1 MAKGSA
7 GGKGGTEVGRIYI
20 RVVPDADGFHA
31 NLRRQIEGSDDDL
44 ELKTKATGLDKVRKQ
59 AREATKGLEAKVDVQ
74 ADTTKAERT
83 TDLFQKRLLG
93 NLNKHLTNLEAKI
106 PLTPDGERFRRQV
119 ERAAKELKSDI
130 KAEIPIEATLAA
142 EQRAKVLGEVEAVK
156 KLAERD
162 AIQLKLD
169 PQFDYKLRQRLS
181 KFKPDP
187 IKLEL
192 DPQFDYKLRK
202 QLAKFKPEPI
212 KLQLDPQFDYKLHKR
227 VADIMR
233 KANEEQLKQEQDFN
247 KRLKAYH
254 DQLYEDKH
262 KTRIADWRKELQLMK
277 EREAE
282 TRKFT
287 DDYRRELEEQK
298 VARMAPDADFRRTML
313 SDLKKAAKDLEA
325 SLEFNVDGEK
335 LRRDLRA
342 EVEAIEREI
351 EAEIPVDLELAAAQ
365 RAKIKAAIE
374 SIRAR
379 VPVDVDTK
387 KLGRFNQF
395 ARNWGNFALP
405 NFGTGINPAGYAV
418 ILGAILAVAAPLVG
432 LITTAF
438 LSLPGLIALIATP
451 LAAVTLGLEGFKR
464 AAEKIKPQFEDLQ
477 KSMSAVAE
485 TKFTPIMQQIA
496 DNIFPMLKRSLPSVI
511 DGLRN
516 MSQGV
521 INAITEPVGAQRVE
535 NTIRNIGTALHDAAP
550 GVQSFTSGIIGLAN
564 TLSEKFP
571 SIVSWF
577 NDAGFR
583 FQNWVNQ
590 AIADGSLS
598 ESFDGLG
605 RSLKYIL
612 DTVVDLGGKGIDFM
626 KDPEKVAA
634 FNAELKG
641 VLETVK
647 GLVDLS
653 DKFLYMFRLPGKFM
667 DWWDSW
673 GITGERGPNASD
685 GWETVKSWFGGSQEA
700 AAEEGKKTGQSYMQ
714 GFQQAMQQPGANLTD
729 LLLGAGGTTGAP
741 PPAMEIPPPNLEPA
755 KAEVTEYQS
764 FIDNV
769 TQQVR
774 GALSQA
780 TSGETLP
787 APNFEAFKAAW
798 TGLYTF
804 ISEQVASFKAQGQ
817 LVGDALGSGMS
828 GFVDKA
834 KAALAG
840 LPAATAPHFQAM
852 KQQAI
857 TAFTEIETA
866 AGELPGKIGSQLG
879 GLAGIGHSAGLQL
892 MSGLTAGMQA
902 GEGSMLAY
910 VDTIAGKIAQHKGP
924 LPYDR
929 KVLVPN
935 GEALMEGLGV
945 GLATG
950 FEDVLARAK
959 SMAEQISEAVSEGT
973 SVENLLGGNK
983 LPALQ
988 KMLDTLE
995 EQRKVLKVQKNN
1007 TSDKEEKK
1015 ILTDKMSQL
1024 QAMKDELS
1032 LIKDQHKNTNQYG
1045 TEVESVSEMWD
1056 QMFQKV
1062 FDMPFNFAKAT
1073 GSQILSDLGMGGGG
1087 ALTTLAEGLIDWG
1100 INAGKK
1106 FIFNVNSVDEAL
1118 SAQRNLT
1125 NREALQFTR

>member
-59 AREATKGLEAKVDVQ
+59 AKEATKGIQAEVDV
-74 ADTTKAERT
+74 KANTAAAQRDL
-83 TDLFQKRLLG
+83 DLFAKRQLK
-93 NLNKHLTNLEAKI
+93 NLDKYLKDLEAKI
-106 PLTPDGERFRRQV
+106 PLTAEGERFRRQV
-119 ERAAKELKSDI
+119 ERAAKELQGDI
-130 KAEIPIEATLAA
+130 KAEIPVEASLAA
-142 EQRAKVLGEVEAVK
+142 DQRAKVLGEVEAVK

-169 PQFDYKLRQRLS
+169 PQFDYKLRNR
-181 KFKPDP
+181 
-187 IKLEL
+187 
-192 DPQFDYKLRK
+192 
-202 QLAKFKPEPI
+202 LAKFRPEPI
-212 KLQLDPQFDYKLHKR
+212 KIELDPQFDYKLHKR
-227 VADIMR
+227 LSELAR
-233 KANEEQLKQEQDFN
+233 KAAEEELKQEQDFN

-254 DQLYEDKH
+254 DKLYEDRH
-262 KTRIADWRKELQLMK
+262 KTRITDWRRELQLMK

-287 DDYRRELEEQK
+287 ENLRRELEEQK
-298 VARMAPDADFRRTML
+298 AARLAPDADFRRTML
-313 SDLKKAAKDLEA
+313 TDLKKAAKDLDA
-325 SLEFNVDGEK
+325 IIPFTVDGEK
-335 LRRDLRA
+335 IRRDLRA

-351 EAEIPVDLELAAAQ
+351 DAEVPVDLELAAGQ

-379 VPVDVDTK
+379 VPVEIDQKVTK
-387 KLGRFNQF
+387 K
-395 ARNWGNFALP
+395 NWGQSLIDKILP
-405 NFGTGINPAGYAV
+405 SFGSGINFGGYAV
-418 ILGAILAVAAPLVG
+418 IFAGILDFLAPLVG
-432 LITTAF
+432 LISTAF
-438 LSLPGLIALIATP
+438 LTLPGLISGILTP
-451 LAAVTLGLEGFKR
+451 IGAVTLGFEGIAK
-464 AAEKIKPQFEDLQ
+464 AAEQLQQPFLDLQ
-477 KSMSAVAE
+477 AVVSNTFE
-485 TKFTPIMQQIA
+485 KRFTPIFDQLKPLFDMGEQALPTVANGIA
-496 DNIFPMLKRSLPSVI
+496 DVAQGLTDML
-511 DGLRN
+511 
-516 MSQGV
+516 
-521 INAITEPVGAQRVE
+521 TEGGGAQIIE
-535 NTIRNIGTALHDAAP
+535 NTIRNIGSAITQSTP
-550 GVQSFTSGIIGLAN
+550 GVTAWTGAFLKLAEQ
-564 TLSEKFP
+564 LSEKFP

-577 NDAGFR
+577 NEAGQR
-583 FQNWVNQ
+583 FLNWVQ
-590 AIADGSLS
+590 TASADGTLS
-598 ESFDGLG
+598 SAFDGLG
-605 RSLKYIL
+605 QSLKLIL
-612 DTVVDLGGKGIDFM
+612 DTVTELGKKGLDFL
-626 KDPEKVAA
+626 KDPGNLQMFKEQ
-634 FNAELKG
+634 
-641 VLETVK
+641 LE
-647 GLVDLS
+647 GIGNILRDI
-653 DKFLYMFRLPGKFM
+653 M
-667 DWWDSW
+667 DWSAKINENFQNLKQFARPFAAIGDVL
-673 GITGERGPNASD
+673 TGDLQGAWANTRD
-685 GWETVKSWFGGSQEA
+685 FFKFFGDDAEVQAQEA
-700 AAEEGKKTGQSYMQ
+700 GTRSGVAFADGMK
-714 GFQQAMQQPGANLTD
+714 QAMQAPGQNGVATNLNE
-729 LLLGAGGTTGAP
+729 LLLGAGNAGTP
-741 PPAMEIPPPNLEPA
+741 PQAMEVPPPNLEPA
-755 KAEVTEYQS
+755 KKEVENYQT
-764 FIDNV
+764 FIDSV

-780 TSGETLP
+780 TSGDTLP

-798 TGLYTF
+798 TDLSTF
-804 ISEQVASFKAQGQ
+804 ISEQVASFKTQGQ

-840 LPAATAPHFQAM
+840 LPAATQPHFDAM
-852 KQQAI
+852 SQQAI
-857 TAFTEIETA
+857 TAFGQIETA
-866 AGELPGKIGSQLG
+866 AGELPGKIGAQLG

-924 LPYDR
+924 LPYDKR
-929 KVLVPN
+929 VLVPN

-959 SMAEQISEAVSEGT
+959 TMAEEIHDAVEEGL
-973 SVENLLGGNK
+973 SVESLLGGKK
-983 LPALQ
+983 LPELQ

-1015 ILTDKMSQL
+1015 VLQGKMDQL
-1024 QAMKDELS
+1024 QAMKDELG
-1032 LIKDQHKNTNQYG
+1032 LIKDQYKNTDKYG
-1045 TEVESVSEMWD
+1045 GEVESVVEMWD

-1062 FDMPFNFAKAT
+1062 FDMPFSFAKTT

-1118 SAQRNLT
+1118 SAQRNLV